1 VLPGRRGAAKL
12 DGGGVVAVAERGV
25 GLGKEG
31 ENGGVGVDLG
41 AVQGS
46 VAALVLDEQLG
57 CVLGVR
63 ARGAQT

>member
-1 VLPGRRGAAKL
+1 MSASV
-12 DGGGVVAVAERGV
+12 
-25 GLGKEG
+25 GKEG